1 MDKETLSNYGWVVI
15 CVLVLVVMIALAT
28 PFGKYI
34 ANAVKATTESLFTV
48 SQNALNTGLSNAGGI
63 TVGDAGSIEFST
75 VS

>member
-48 SQNALNTGLSNAGGI
+48 SQKALNTGLANAGGI

-75 VS
+75 VG